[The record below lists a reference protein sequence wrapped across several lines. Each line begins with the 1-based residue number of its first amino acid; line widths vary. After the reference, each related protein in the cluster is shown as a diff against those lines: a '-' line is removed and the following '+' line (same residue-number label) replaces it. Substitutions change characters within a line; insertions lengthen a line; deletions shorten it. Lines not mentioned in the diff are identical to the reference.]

1 MNTLAKLIK
10 KRKLGKIC
18 RVGTW
23 IIAAIGAIHIISQSY
38 YLWQDYR
45 QSLAQQSFQEPAIY
59 GPLSTIFLNYIPAI
73 LSSTALYL
81 FYCIALYAASVVFDA
96 LGAPEAENKTDT
108 EPDDE
113 AIVYTP
119 LTREEILQSKNHRPT
134 GRV

>member
-1 MNTLAKLIK
+1 MNILAELIK
-10 KRKLGKIC
+10 KRKLGKMC
-18 RVGTW
+18 RIGTW
-23 IIAAIGAIHIISQSY
+23 VIAAIGVIHIVSQSY
-38 YLWQDYR
+38 YLWQLYR
-45 QSLAQQSFQEPAIY
+45 QSLAQSIQEPAIY
-59 GPLSTIFLNYIPAI
+59 GPLSTIFLNYIPTI

-81 FYCIALYAASVVFDA
+81 FYCIVLYVASVVFDA
-96 LGAPEAENKTDT
+96 LGAPEAENKPDS